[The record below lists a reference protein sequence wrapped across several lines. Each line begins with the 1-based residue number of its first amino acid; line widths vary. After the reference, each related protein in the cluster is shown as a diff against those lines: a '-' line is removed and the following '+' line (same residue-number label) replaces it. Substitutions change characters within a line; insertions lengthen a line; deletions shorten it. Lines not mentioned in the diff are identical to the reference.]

1 MIEAII
7 TLLIYAAVLAII
19 IYIVLYAL
27 QVIGVPL
34 PGKVVQLIWLIFGL
48 LVLLWAFRALGG
60 LHLPGLNG

>member
-7 TLLIYAAVLAII
+7 TLLIYAAILAII

-27 QVIGVPL
+27 QIIGVPL
-34 PGKVVQLIWLIFGL
+34 PGKVVQLVWLIFGL

-60 LHLPGLNG
+60 LHLPGL

>member
-19 IYIVLYAL
+19 IYIVIYAL
-27 QVIGVPL
+27 GVIGVPL
-34 PGKVVQLIWLIFGL
+34 PGKVIQLVWLIFGL

-60 LHLPGLNG
+60 LHLAGI

>member
-1 MIEAII
+1 VIEAII

-27 QVIGVPL
+27 SVIGVPL
-34 PGKVVQLIWLIFGL
+34 PGKVIQLIWLIFGL

-60 LHLPGLNG
+60 LHLPGLSG

>member
-34 PGKVVQLIWLIFGL
+34 PGKVVQLVWLIFGL

-60 LHLPGLNG
+60 LHLPGFR